1 MSEKFLITMVDA
13 REILDSRGNPT
24 IEAEVRAGDR
34 VGVAAVP
41 SGAST
46 GKHEALELRDHDPR
60 RYMGL
65 GVQKAVKIVRDVI
78 GPKIIGSDPRN
89 QEALDRSMID
99 LDGTPNKSK
108 LGANSIL
115 AVSLAVAKLASALAD
130 KPLFSYLSNDEGTT
144 LPVPV
149 MNVINGGKHAGTS
162 LKIQEFM
169 IIPATS
175 NTFADSLKMGAEIYH
190 TLKRVILD
198 KYGKQA
204 VNVGDEGGFAP
215 PLDKTNDAL
224 EIIIRAISESG
235 YAAGKEIFLGIDA
248 ASSEFYNDGI
258 YEIDG
263 QSKTAEELAEFYI
276 QLTQQYPIRYVEDP
290 FEQEDFDHTA
300 QFTKKVGGKIQIVG
314 DDIFVTNISRLKRGI
329 QMGTANALLLKVNQ
343 IGTLTEAMEAARMA
357 AMNQYAVVTSH
368 RSGETEDTTIADLAV
383 ALNCGQIKTGAP
395 CRSERTA
402 KYNRLLWIEEHLGN
416 KGHFSGIKALKNQ

>member
-24 IEAEVRAGDR
+24 IEAEVRAGHR

-46 GKHEALELRDHDPR
+46 GKHEARELRDHDPR

-65 GVQKAVKIVRDVI
+65 GVQNSVKNVRDVI

-89 QEALDRSMID
+89 QEALDHNMID

-130 KPLFSYLSNDEGTT
+130 KPLFSHLSNGEGTT

-149 MNVINGGKHAGTS
+149 MNVINGGKHAGTR

-175 NTFADSLKMGAEIYH
+175 NTFADSLRMGAEIYH
-190 TLKRVILD
+190 TLKRLILD

-204 VNVGDEGGFAP
+204 INVETKAVSHP
-215 PLDKTNDAL
+215 HYTKQTT
-224 EIIIRAISESG
+224 
-235 YAAGKEIFLGIDA
+235 
-248 ASSEFYNDGI
+248 SSK
-258 YEIDG
+258 
-263 QSKTAEELAEFYI
+263 S
-276 QLTQQYPIRYVEDP
+276 
-290 FEQEDFDHTA
+290 
-300 QFTKKVGGKIQIVG
+300 
-314 DDIFVTNISRLKRGI
+314 
-329 QMGTANALLLKVNQ
+329 
-343 IGTLTEAMEAARMA
+343 
-357 AMNQYAVVTSH
+357 
-368 RSGETEDTTIADLAV
+368 
-383 ALNCGQIKTGAP
+383 
-395 CRSERTA
+395 
-402 KYNRLLWIEEHLGN
+402 
-416 KGHFSGIKALKNQ
+416 